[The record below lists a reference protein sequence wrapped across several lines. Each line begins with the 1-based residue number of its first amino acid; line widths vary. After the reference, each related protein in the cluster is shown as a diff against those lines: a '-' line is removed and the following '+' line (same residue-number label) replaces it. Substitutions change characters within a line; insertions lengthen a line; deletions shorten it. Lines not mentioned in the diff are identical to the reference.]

1 MTRPIVVEAHH
12 VGKRRELTG
21 VHVGSSMLDVS
32 QSGCPE
38 CAFESCRRRNTSSA
52 GIERQSCRIRDTGD
66 LELVVGEER
75 RGVASGAP
83 ERNAAENIKPALLRI
98 AEGGII
104 AVGISI
110 VSAID

>member
-21 VHVGSSMLDVS
+21 VHVGSSVLDIS

-38 CAFESCRRRNTSSA
+38 CAFECCRRRKTSSA
-52 GIERQSCRIRDTGD
+52 RVERQSCRIGHTGD
-66 LELVVGEER
+66 FELVVGEER

-83 ERNAAENIKPALLRI
+83 ERNAPENIKPALLRS
-98 AEGGII
+98 AEG
-104 AVGISI
+104 
-110 VSAID
+110 